1 MSNRF
6 LIMLALI
13 ALLVAGSRGFA
24 DDPSTAATELKD
36 LIAKVNASLQ
46 DGRTTEADQA
56 DNLREFDILLAKH
69 KAETND
75 DVARIAFMKAKL
87 YLEVFKDTEKATSL
101 LKQLQLDFPDTTS
114 GKSVGVVLAHIKANE
129 EAKKM
134 QDALTVGSP
143 FPAFDVKDLDGKPLS
158 IANYKNKIVMIDFW
172 ATWCPPCR
180 GEIPNIVKTYQKY
193 HDKGFEIIGISLD
206 KDGNKDKLIGFTKEN
221 KMPWRQ
227 YFDGKGWQNEMAV
240 QYGIQSIPTA
250 FLLDGKGNI
259 IAKGNDVRG
268 VDENGDELLGKVV
281 AKALASQ

>member
-1 MSNRF
+1 
-6 LIMLALI
+6 MLALI

-24 DDPSTAATELKD
+24 ADPSAAATELKD

-69 KAETND
+69 KGETND
-75 DVARIAFMKAKL
+75 DVARIALMKAKL
-87 YLEVFKDTEKATSL
+87 YLEVFKHTEKATNL
-101 LKQLQLDFPDTTS
+101 LKQLQLDFPDSTS
-114 GKSVGVVLAHIKANE
+114 GKSVGAMLALIKAKE

-134 QDALTVGSP
+134 QAALTVGSP

-172 ATWCPPCR
+172 ATWCLPCR

-206 KDGNKDKLIGFTKEN
+206 KDGDKNKLIDFTKEN
-221 KMPWRQ
+221 NMPWRQ

-240 QYGIQSIPTA
+240 KYGIQSVPIA

-281 AKALASQ
+281 AKALGSQ

>member
-1 MSNRF
+1 
-6 LIMLALI
+6 
-13 ALLVAGSRGFA
+13 
-24 DDPSTAATELKD
+24 
-36 LIAKVNASLQ
+36 
-46 DGRTTEADQA
+46 
-56 DNLREFDILLAKH
+56 
-69 KAETND
+69 
-75 DVARIAFMKAKL
+75 
-87 YLEVFKDTEKATSL
+87 
-101 LKQLQLDFPDTTS
+101 
-114 GKSVGVVLAHIKANE
+114 
-129 EAKKM
+129 
-134 QDALTVGSP
+134 
-143 FPAFDVKDLDGKPLS
+143 VKDLDGKPLS

-206 KDGNKDKLIGFTKEN
+206 KDGDKDKLISFTKEN